1 MRKSKVYLALLHY
14 PMYNKRKDIIT
25 TSVTNLDLHDISRT
39 ARTFNVNGFFVVH
52 PSASQQEL
60 IQKIVGF
67 WQEGYGGEYNP
78 DRKEAFSIF
87 RTVTD
92 LEEAVHLIRE
102 ETGQDVIT
110 VATDAGNY
118 PNSVTYHHLKEIM
131 FNEEK
136 VFLILFGTG
145 FGMKS
150 ELVESCDYIL
160 QPVIGGGDYNHLS
173 VRSAVSIIV
182 DRLLGEFWYNQ

>member
-1 MRKSKVYLALLHY
+1 MRKAKVYLALLHY
-14 PMYNKRKDIIT
+14 PMYNKRQDIIT
-25 TSVTNLDLHDISRT
+25 TSVTNLDLHDISRV
-39 ARTFNVNGFFVVH
+39 ARTFNVDGFFVVH

-67 WQEGYGGEYNP
+67 WQDGYGGEYNP
-78 DRKEAFSIF
+78 DRKEAFSIL
-87 RTVTD
+87 RTVAN
-92 LEEAVHLIRE
+92 LEEAVNLIRE
-102 ETGQDVIT
+102 ETGQEVLT

-118 PNSVTYHHLKEIM
+118 PNSVTYQDLKGIM

-136 VFLILFGTG
+136 VFLVLFGTG

-150 ELVESCDYIL
+150 KLVENCDYIL

>member
-173 VRSAVSIIV
+173 VRSAVCIIV